1 MSDPLATYLHDHLSG
16 ARGAIDLLET
26 MRERHEGEPL
36 GRFAAEL
43 LPLVEEDRRVLI
55 GLAEELGAESSPL
68 KEAGAWLGEKASRVK
83 FRSGANEGLGTM
95 MALETLALGILGKRA
110 LWKALENISAHDPRL
125 QGVDFDHLIARAES
139 QHEMTEERRLQYART
154 VLGGKQ

>member
-1 MSDPLATYLHDHLSG
+1 MRNPLATYLHDHLSG

-36 GRFAAEL
+36 GQFAAEL
-43 LPLVEEDRRVLI
+43 LQLIDEDRQVLV
-55 GLAEELGAESSPL
+55 GLAEKLGTESSPL

-83 FRSGANEGLGTM
+83 FRHGAEDELGTL

-110 LWKALENISAHDPRL
+110 LWKALLNVSADDRRL
-125 QGVDFDHLIARAES
+125 QGADFDRLISRAES
-139 QHEMTEERRLQYART
+139 QHEMVEERRLQHART
-154 VLGGKQ
+154 VFGGR